1 MALFLNCIE
10 VSSQIHLLEIL
21 PKLYSENWEN
31 KHYAKLCCFNSW
43 NVISCLNQQS
53 IHKNLKMMCTSAASA
68 VKLQCGREYTLRA
81 VDVSLLND
89 SDLEGLP
96 TNNLIAERLLS
107 RFGRETN
114 VEKSRKRRFN
124 PKTFEATWYFASPKI
139 KPNLTSCRIIIF

>member
-43 NVISCLNQQS
+43 NVISCFDQQS

-68 VKLQCGREYTLRA
+68 VKLKCGREYMLRA
-81 VDVSLLND
+81 ADVSLLND

-96 TNNLIAERLLS
+96 TNNLIAERDLS
-107 RFGRETN
+107 KSDRETN
-114 VEKSRKRRFN
+114 FEKSRKRRFKAKN
-124 PKTFEATWYFASPKI
+124 I
-139 KPNLTSCRIIIF
+139 

>member
-1 MALFLNCIE
+1 
-10 VSSQIHLLEIL
+10 
-21 PKLYSENWEN
+21 
-31 KHYAKLCCFNSW
+31 
-43 NVISCLNQQS
+43 
-53 IHKNLKMMCTSAASA
+53 MCTYAASA
-68 VKLQCGREYTLRA
+68 VKLQCGREYMLRA
-81 VDVSLLND
+81 ADVSLLND

-124 PKTFEATWYFASPKI
+124 PKTFETTWYFASPKI